1 MVKAKALAQETS
13 KSEKANAAPHT
24 SGTSVRVG
32 ARVSFRVRA
41 RVRARV
47 GGGVVGSSGG
57 VVGSSGG
64 ELGMLNRFSMLNR
77 VNGSHLRNELDGGA
91 LGACGDKQASN
102 DSQGANSVAE
112 GLHDLFARGRVLDIF
127 NACSVSH
134 FDMDS
139 CDRGYSSGA

>member
-1 MVKAKALAQETS
+1 VGGGVVGS
-13 KSEKANAAPHT
+13 
-24 SGTSVRVG
+24 SGGVVG
-32 ARVSFRVRA
+32 SS
-41 RVRARV
+41 
-47 GGGVVGSSGG
+47 GGVVGSSGG

-134 FDMDS
+134 FDMVS
-139 CDRGYSSGA
+139 CDRGHSSGAWKLRGECCES